1 MIVAGIDP
9 SLTNCGIAI
18 LQHGTPRMGTSVGH
32 AGKDGASYD
41 NRSDRI
47 VSQARAI
54 LAAIETTLAAG
65 RPDQRVKFYLDQH
78 LDLAVIE
85 GPAYGQNLPSNHDR
99 AGLWWGLYSALRAK
113 KIPTAVVNPATRAK
127 WATGSGRAEKRDV
140 LAAVRAWWPDHTIR
154 NHDIADALVLA
165 AIGAHHLG
173 DPMPFPVK
181 DRHTLSL
188 EAINWPSISCAKPEQ
203 GQVNT

>member
-9 SLTNCGIAI
+9 SLTSCGIAI
-18 LQHGTPRMGTSVGH
+18 LDQGHPVALDAVGH
-32 AGKDGASYD
+32 GGKDGASYD
-41 NRSDRI
+41 HRSRRI
-47 VSQARAI
+47 VSQCRCI
-54 LAAIETTLAAG
+54 ISIINGHT
-65 RPDQRVKFYLDQH
+65 P
-78 LDLAVIE
+78 DLAVIE

-165 AIGAHHLG
+165 AIGAHHAG

-188 EAINWPSISCAKPEQ
+188 ESINWPSISCAKPEQ
-203 GQVNT
+203 GQVNA

>member
-18 LQHGTPRMGTSVGH
+18 LHNGQPAYLDAIGH
-32 AGKDGASYD
+32 KGRDGASYD

-54 LAAIETTLAAG
+54 IRTVLEDYDA
-65 RPDQRVKFYLDQH
+65 PDDQTIRRH
-78 LDLAVIE
+78 IDLAVIE
-85 GPAYGQNLPSNHDR
+85 GPAYGHNLPSNHDR

-113 KIPTAVVNPATRAK
+113 RIPTAVVAPGTRAK
-127 WATGSGRAEKRDV
+127 WATGHGRASKTDI
-140 LAAVRAWWPDHTIR
+140 LTAVRTWWPNTAIR
-154 NHDIADALVLA
+154 NHDVADAAVLA
-165 AIGAHHLG
+165 LIGAHHAG

-181 DRHTLSL
+181 DRHTLAL
-188 EAINWPSISCAKPEQ
+188 EAIAWP
-203 GQVNT
+203 